1 MSCQAAMLK
10 YHGNAS
16 SGHAK
21 QAVCTSLDAL
31 YPIKTKEALM
41 NFGLV
46 GDGNIAKYHKAAI
59 EHVGGKL
66 IAIEDPKY
74 GEESAP
80 ILDNKDPLMCVDTF
94 LLMQSLDYI
103 VICSPT
109 FLHRQHIL
117 QALKNPNI
125 KIIVEKPMVLPWEPV
140 SDLNDDRINVVLQ
153 LRWLPDLPKSAD
165 RISVRMVRNEKYFYS
180 WKGDARKTGGLFFN
194 IFIHYIDLAIMLGAN
209 FEGIV
214 ANTGEQIR
222 FICWRVEDNQ
232 PPGGQFLHT
241 VDLQTID
248 MQNAYNLMYES
259 IIKGEGVRPK
269 DLYYLNWILH
279 RNSEIHGY
287 GRDGMNKSISIPKEL
302 L

>member
-1 MSCQAAMLK
+1 
-10 YHGNAS
+10 
-16 SGHAK
+16 
-21 QAVCTSLDAL
+21 
-31 YPIKTKEALM
+31 
-41 NFGLV
+41 
-46 GDGNIAKYHKAAI
+46 
-59 EHVGGKL
+59 
-66 IAIEDPKY
+66 
-74 GEESAP
+74 
-80 ILDNKDPLMCVDTF
+80 
-94 LLMQSLDYI
+94 
-103 VICSPT
+103 
-109 FLHRQHIL
+109 
-117 QALKNPNI
+117 
-125 KIIVEKPMVLPWEPV
+125 
-140 SDLNDDRINVVLQ
+140 
-153 LRWLPDLPKSAD
+153 
-165 RISVRMVRNEKYFYS
+165 MVRDHEYFYS

-259 IIKGEGVRPK
+259 IIKGDGVKPK

-279 RNSEIHGY
+279 RNSEIFGW
-287 GRDGMNKSISIPKEL
+287 GRGGMNKSISIPNEL